1 MILIIIVTTA
11 AAAAATTLTKLITA
25 EITADFEI

>member
-11 AAAAATTLTKLITA
+11 AAAAATTLTNLITA